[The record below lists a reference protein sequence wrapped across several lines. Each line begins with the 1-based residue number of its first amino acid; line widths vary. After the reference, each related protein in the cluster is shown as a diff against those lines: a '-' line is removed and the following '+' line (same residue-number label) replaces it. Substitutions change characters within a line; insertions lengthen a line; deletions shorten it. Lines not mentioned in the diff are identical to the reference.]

1 MCDGADG
8 AEAVRFGK
16 DQGLARPI
24 GTTQLTKEEN
34 HV

>member
-8 AEAVRFGK
+8 AEAVRSGK
-16 DQGLARPI
+16 DQGRARPI

>member
-1 MCDGADG
+1 MCDAADG

-24 GTTQLTKEEN
+24 STTQLTKEEN

>member
-1 MCDGADG
+1 MWPAADG
-8 AEAVRFGK
+8 TEAVRFGK

>member
-1 MCDGADG
+1 MCDGGDG

-16 DQGLARPI
+16 DQGVARPI
-24 GTTQLTKEEN
+24 GTIQLTKEEN

>member
-1 MCDGADG
+1 MCDAADG

-16 DQGLARPI
+16 NQGLARPI
-24 GTTQLTKEEN
+24 GSTQLAKEES